1 MLYQRTKF
9 QCHTF
14 FPFQYIQQNVLLSSY
29 SWWRHKLLRFILD
42 QPLKQW
48 LIGRKEGK
56 MEIQKLEYLKNKK
69 SFLDEIKNTFHS
81 FWRVIIWW
89 EIKTWKKIEDIGLEV
104 TQLALTCSK
113 LTMETPEQFEKFVK
127 I

>member
-1 MLYQRTKF
+1 
-9 QCHTF
+9 
-14 FPFQYIQQNVLLSSY
+14 
-29 SWWRHKLLRFILD
+29 
-42 QPLKQW
+42 
-48 LIGRKEGK
+48 

-69 SFLDEIKNTFHS
+69 TFLDEIKNTFHS